1 MKNQTT
7 LGHVA
12 VIFTN
17 IIWGTTFIS
26 TKLLLDYFEPMEI
39 LIIRTLIGFI
49 ALSVAYP
56 HRMKITNCKQEII
69 YALAGLTGSCMYFLL
84 ENIALTYTMAS
95 NVGVILAVAPCFTA
109 LVMHFF
115 FRGEEKLQWN
125 FFAGFL
131 VAMIG
136 ICFISFNGTKLQLNP
151 TGDLLAVLAAFVWAL
166 YSVQVRKISSF
177 GYHTIQNTRR
187 IFAYGLFFM
196 ILLSPLFHIS
206 VRLSDFAHPVC
217 IFNLLY
223 LGLGASAVCFVTWN
237 FGVKVLGAVKT
248 SLYIY
253 MGPVVTVIT
262 SMIVLHEKIT
272 PMAAA
277 GTCLTL
283 VGLIISEGLW
293 RHFKK

>member
-7 LGHVA
+7 FGHVA

-17 IIWGTTFIS
+17 IVWGTTFIS
-26 TKLLLDYFEPMEI
+26 TKLLLEYFDPIEI
-39 LIIRTLIGFI
+39 LFIRTVIGFL
-49 ALSVAYP
+49 ALCAAYP
-56 HRMKITNCKQEII
+56 HRMKITDRKQELIF
-69 YALAGLTGSCMYFLL
+69 ALAGLTGSCMYFLL

-109 LVMHFF
+109 MMMHLF

-136 ICFISFNGTKLQLNP
+136 ICFISFNGSKLQLNP
-151 TGDLLAVLAAFVWAL
+151 VGDILAVLAALVWAL
-166 YSVQVRKISSF
+166 YAVQVRKISSF

-196 ILLSPLFHIS
+196 IILAPFFDIS
-206 VRLSDFAHPVC
+206 IQPSDFAHTVC

-223 LGLGASAVCFVTWN
+223 LGLGASAAADDN
-237 FGVKVLGAVKT
+237 AVRPK
-248 SLYIY
+248 LLPIRRERR
-253 MGPVVTVIT
+253 PAI
-262 SMIVLHEKIT
+262 IF
-272 PMAAA
+272 
-277 GTCLTL
+277 TL
-283 VGLIISEGLW
+283 Q
-293 RHFKK
+293 